1 MGWNGS
7 SVGGNS
13 AKPKKP
19 VKAQS
24 KLALGKGAL
33 AGGLVVVLVVV
44 AAYFLLPQGASKSV
58 SEPDSN
64 AGTRSIDVVDPD
76 IAPRVAEASVDVPK
90 KPKKYWE
97 EDVMPANLTPMQ
109 QRKWKHM
116 HRPPPGYTN
125 DTSRTEAP
133 PAYAIFPHHSENTIA
148 GYLTMTPGETL
159 VGTPHYGPSFTK
171 DFVESMKTPIVI
183 SAEDTPEQAE
193 LKRLMIETKIDLAER
208 MRNGEDIGKILEE
221 THEEYQRLA
230 ILKMEVASELNKL
243 RKDPNATLEDVED
256 FTSAANKILEERGIA
271 PITLSPI
278 AKRTLL
284 RRKGAQH

>member
-58 SEPDSN
+58 SEPDPN

-97 EDVMPANLTPMQ
+97 EDVMPANLSEAQ
-109 QRKWKHM
+109 QRKWKHRHM
-116 HRPPPGYTN
+116 PPPSYTN
-125 DTSRTEAP
+125 TSFVTRAKSKFE
-133 PAYAIFPHHSENTIA
+133 IFDSHVENEIA
-148 GYLTMTPGETL
+148 NLMTLEPGMGL
-159 VGTPHYGPSFTK
+159 VGEPNYDERTVKEFLKSC
-171 DFVESMKTPIVI
+171 ETPIVI
-183 SAEDTPEQAE
+183 TEEDDEYRAQ
-193 LKRLMIETKIDLAER
+193 LKRDMIQMKIELRER
-208 MRNGEDIGKILEE
+208 MEQGEDLVKILTEAREE
-221 THEEYQRLA
+221 AMRMGSIKQQLEQEMRSLIKESRTLDEAQSVVEA
-230 ILKMEVASELNKL
+230 CNKL
-243 RKDPNATLEDVED
+243 
-256 FTSAANKILEERGIA
+256 LEEKGIA
-271 PITLSPI
+271 PFSNSPLTERYI
-278 AKRTLL
+278 
-284 RRKGAQH
+284 RRNFGIK

>member
-58 SEPDSN
+58 SEPDPN
-64 AGTRSIDVVDPD
+64 AGTSSIDVVDPD

-97 EDVMPANLTPMQ
+97 EDVMPANLSEAQ
-109 QRKWKHM
+109 QRKWKHRHM
-116 HRPPPGYTN
+116 PPPSYTN
-125 DTSRTEAP
+125 TAFVTRAKSKFE
-133 PAYAIFPHHSENTIA
+133 IFDSHVENEIA
-148 GYLTMTPGETL
+148 NLMTLEPGMGL
-159 VGTPHYGPSFTK
+159 VGEPNYDERTVKEFLKSC
-171 DFVESMKTPIVI
+171 ETPIVI
-183 SAEDTPEQAE
+183 TEEDDEYRAQ
-193 LKRLMIETKIDLAER
+193 LKRDMIQMKIELRER
-208 MRNGEDIGKILEE
+208 MEQGEDLVKILTEAREE
-221 THEEYQRLA
+221 AMRMGSIKQQLEQEMRSLIKESRTLDEAQSVVEA
-230 ILKMEVASELNKL
+230 CNKL
-243 RKDPNATLEDVED
+243 
-256 FTSAANKILEERGIA
+256 LEEKGIA
-271 PITLSPI
+271 PFSNSPLTERYI
-278 AKRTLL
+278 
-284 RRKGAQH
+284 RRNFGIK

>member
-58 SEPDSN
+58 SEPDPN
-64 AGTRSIDVVDPD
+64 AGTSSIDVVDPD

-97 EDVMPANLTPMQ
+97 EDVMPANLSEAQ
-109 QRKWKHM
+109 QRKWKHRHM
-116 HRPPPGYTN
+116 PPPSYTN
-125 DTSRTEAP
+125 TSFVTRAKSKFE
-133 PAYAIFPHHSENTIA
+133 IFDSHVENEIA
-148 GYLTMTPGETL
+148 NLMTLEPGMGL
-159 VGTPHYGPSFTK
+159 VGEPNYDERTVKEFLKSC
-171 DFVESMKTPIVI
+171 ETPIVI
-183 SAEDTPEQAE
+183 TEEDDEYRAQ
-193 LKRLMIETKIDLAER
+193 LKRDMIQMKIELRER
-208 MRNGEDIGKILEE
+208 MEQGEDLVKILTEAREE
-221 THEEYQRLA
+221 AMRMGSIKQQLEQEMRSLIKESRTLDEAQSVVEA
-230 ILKMEVASELNKL
+230 CNKL
-243 RKDPNATLEDVED
+243 
-256 FTSAANKILEERGIA
+256 LEEKGIA
-271 PITLSPI
+271 PFSNSPLTERYI
-278 AKRTLL
+278 
-284 RRKGAQH
+284 RRNFGIK